1 MSNEIIVVKQLPVIE
16 QQLAQIKQQV
26 AERVETVTSLVVTED
41 TVKAVKKA
49 RAELGAEFKSWEEKR
64 KEVKKAVITP
74 YEKFE
79 EVYNDCISNSYKAAD
94 KLLKQRIDEVEN
106 ELKAK
111 KAAEVQSY
119 FEEYQASVCHGKN
132 VDISFISYEQAG
144 INVTLSASLKSLKE
158 QAKAYIDRI
167 VSDLALIET
176 FTDLKA
182 EILVEYKKSLNVSEA
197 ITGVKARAKAVQE
210 EQARQ
215 EAEAEKKAAEA
226 QRVEAIK
233 AAIPEAPAAVEAPT
247 EQTAAPAPEQ
257 KFCIRF
263 TVKGTKE
270 QLIALKKFLSE
281 GEYEY
286 E

>member
-1 MSNEIIVVKQLPVIE
+1 MSNEIIVVKQLPIIE

-49 RAELGAEFKSWEEKR
+49 RAELSAEFKSWEDKR
-64 KEVKKAVITP
+64 KEVKTAVMTP

-79 EVYNDCISNSYKAAD
+79 AVYKDCISESYKAAD
-94 KLLKQRIDEVEN
+94 KNLKQKIDEVEQQ
-106 ELKAK
+106 LKAQ
-111 KAAEVQSY
+111 KADEIRIY
-119 FEEYQASVCHGKN
+119 FEEYLASKEIDFV
-132 VDISFISYEQAG
+132 SYGQAG

-158 QAKAYIDRI
+158 QAKAFIDRI

-182 EILVEYKKSLNVSEA
+182 EILVEYKKSLNVSDA

-215 EAEAEKKAAEA
+215 EAEAEKRAAEA

-233 AAIPEAPAAVEAPT
+233 AAIPKAPAAVEAPT
-247 EQTAAPAPEQ
+247 EQTAATAPEK

-263 TVKGTKE
+263 TVKGTRE
-270 QLIALKKFLSE
+270 QLIALKKFLNE

>member
-79 EVYNDCISNSYKAAD
+79 EVYNDCISNSYKTAD

-111 KAAEVQSY
+111 KAAEVKGY
-119 FEEYQASVCHGKN
+119 FEEYLESKSI
-132 VDISFISYEQAG
+132 DFITYEQAG

-158 QAKAYIDRI
+158 QAKAFIDRI
-167 VSDLALIET
+167 ESDLKLIET

-182 EILVEYKKSLNVSEA
+182 EILVEYKKSLNVSDA
-197 ITGVKARAKAVQE
+197 ITCVKARAKAVQE
-210 EQARQ
+210 EQTRQ
-215 EAEAEKKAAEA
+215 EAEAEKRAAEA

-270 QLIALKKFLSE
+270 QLISLKKFLNE

>member
-16 QQLAQIKQQV
+16 QQLAQIKAKV
-26 AERVETVTSLVVTED
+26 TERVSAVTKLICTEETVKEI
-41 TVKAVKKA
+41 KKA
-49 RAELGAEFKSWEEKR
+49 RTELNAEFKAWEDKR
-64 KEVKKAVITP
+64 KEVKTAVMSP
-74 YEKFE
+74 YEQFE
-79 EVYNDCISNSYKAAD
+79 AVYKDCISDSYKAAD
-94 KLLKQRIDEVEN
+94 KDLKQKIDEVEQ
-106 ELKAK
+106 ELKNK
-111 KAAEVQSY
+111 KAAEVKSY
-119 FEEYQASVCHGKN
+119 FEEYLASKEIAFVT
-132 VDISFISYEQAG
+132 YEQAG

-158 QAKAYIDRI
+158 QAKNFIDRI

-176 FTDLKA
+176 FTDLKD
-182 EILVEYKKSLNVSEA
+182 EILVEYKKSLNVSDA
-197 ITGVKARAKAVQE
+197 ITGVKARTKAVQE

-215 EAEAEKKAAEA
+215 EAEAEKRAAEA

-247 EQTAAPAPEQ
+247 EQTAAPAPEK

-270 QLIALKKFLSE
+270 QLIALKKFLNE

>member
-16 QQLAQIKQQV
+16 QQLAQIKAKV
-26 AERVETVTSLVVTED
+26 TERVSAVTKLICTEETVKEI
-41 TVKAVKKA
+41 KKA
-49 RAELGAEFKSWEEKR
+49 RTELNAEFKAWEDKR
-64 KEVKKAVITP
+64 KEVKTAVMSP
-74 YEKFE
+74 YEQFE
-79 EVYNDCISNSYKAAD
+79 AVYKDCISDSYKAAD
-94 KLLKQRIDEVEN
+94 KDLKQKIDEVEQ
-106 ELKAK
+106 ELKNK
-111 KAAEVQSY
+111 KAAEVKSY
-119 FEEYQASVCHGKN
+119 FEEYLASKEIDFVT
-132 VDISFISYEQAG
+132 YEQAG

-158 QAKAYIDRI
+158 QAKAFIDRI

-182 EILVEYKKSLNVSEA
+182 EILVEYKKSLNVSDA

-215 EAEAEKKAAEA
+215 EAEAEKRAAEA

-247 EQTAAPAPEQ
+247 EQAAAPEK

-270 QLIALKKFLSE
+270 QLIALKKFLNE

>member
-16 QQLAQIKQQV
+16 QQLAQIKETV
-26 AERVETVTSLVVTED
+26 NERVSAAMKLVCTED

-49 RAELGAEFKSWEEKR
+49 RTELNAEFKAWEDKR
-64 KEVKKAVITP
+64 KEVKTAVMTP

-79 EVYNDCISNSYKAAD
+79 AVYKDCISDSYKAAD
-94 KLLKQRIDEVEN
+94 KDLKQKIDEVEQ
-106 ELKAK
+106 ELKSK
-111 KAAEVQSY
+111 KAAEVKSY
-119 FEEYQASVCHGKN
+119 FEEYLASK
-132 VDISFISYEQAG
+132 DIDFVTYEQAG

-158 QAKAYIDRI
+158 QAAAFVDRI
-167 VSDLALIET
+167 ESDLKLIET

-182 EILVEYKKSLNVSEA
+182 EILVEYKKSLNVSDA

-215 EAEAEKKAAEA
+215 EAEAEKRAAEA

-270 QLIALKKFLSE
+270 QLIALKKFLNE

>member
-16 QQLAQIKQQV
+16 QQLAQIKAKV
-26 AERVETVTSLVVTED
+26 TERVSAVTKLICTEETVKEI
-41 TVKAVKKA
+41 KKA
-49 RAELGAEFKSWEEKR
+49 RTELNAEFKAWEDKR
-64 KEVKKAVITP
+64 KEVKTAVMSP
-74 YEKFE
+74 YEQFE
-79 EVYNDCISNSYKAAD
+79 AVYKDCISDSYKAAD
-94 KLLKQRIDEVEN
+94 KDLKQKIDEVEQ
-106 ELKAK
+106 ELKNK
-111 KAAEVQSY
+111 KAAEVKSY
-119 FEEYQASVCHGKN
+119 FEEYLASKEIAFVT
-132 VDISFISYEQAG
+132 YEQAG

-158 QAKAYIDRI
+158 QAAAFVDRI
-167 VSDLALIET
+167 ESDLKLIET

-182 EILVEYKKSLNVSEA
+182 EILVEYKKSLNVSDA

-215 EAEAEKKAAEA
+215 EAEAEKRAAEA

-270 QLIALKKFLSE
+270 QLIALKKFLNE

>member
-1 MSNEIIVVKQLPVIE
+1 MSNEIIVVKQLPIIE

-79 EVYNDCISNSYKAAD
+79 EVYNECISNSYKTAD

-119 FEEYQASVCHGKN
+119 FEEYLASKGIDFVT
-132 VDISFISYEQAG
+132 YAQAG
-144 INVTLSASLKSLKE
+144 LNVTLSASLKSLKE
-158 QAKAYIDRI
+158 QAAAFIDRI

-182 EILVEYKKSLNVSEA
+182 EILVEYKKSLNVSDA

-215 EAEAEKKAAEA
+215 EAEAEKRAAEA

-270 QLIALKKFLSE
+270 QLIALKKFLNE

>member
-49 RAELGAEFKSWEEKR
+49 RTELNAEFKAWEEKR

-119 FEEYQASVCHGKN
+119 FEEYLASKGIDFVT
-132 VDISFISYEQAG
+132 YAQAG
-144 INVTLSASLKSLKE
+144 LNVTLSASLKSLKE
-158 QAKAYIDRI
+158 QAAAFIDRI

-182 EILVEYKKSLNVSEA
+182 EILVEYKKSLNVSDA

-215 EAEAEKKAAEA
+215 KAEAEKRAAEA

-247 EQTAAPAPEQ
+247 EQTAAPAPEK

-270 QLIALKKFLSE
+270 QLIALKKFLNE

>member
-1 MSNEIIVVKQLPVIE
+1 MNNEIIVVKQLPVIE

-49 RAELGAEFKSWEEKR
+49 RTELNAEFKAWEEKR
-64 KEVKKAVITP
+64 KEVKQAVMTP

-119 FEEYQASVCHGKN
+119 FEEYLASNGIDFVAFG
-132 VDISFISYEQAG
+132 QAG
-144 INVTLSASLKSLKE
+144 LNVTLSASLKSLKE
-158 QAKAYIDRI
+158 QAAAFVDRI
-167 VSDLALIET
+167 VSDLQLIET
-176 FTDLKA
+176 FTDLKT
-182 EILVEYKKSLNVSEA
+182 EILVEYKKSLNVSDA

-215 EAEAEKKAAEA
+215 EAAAENKSAEA
-226 QRVEAIK
+226 QRVAEIT
-233 AAIPEAPAAVEAPT
+233 AAVEAPVSAPT
-247 EQTAAPAPEQ
+247 EEQPAEQ
-257 KFCIRF
+257 VYCLRF
-263 TVKGTKE
+263 TVKATKAKLRE
-270 QLIALKKFLSE
+270 LKKFLDE

>member
-16 QQLAQIKQQV
+16 QQLAQIKETV
-26 AERVETVTSLVVTED
+26 NERVSAAMKLVCTED

-49 RAELGAEFKSWEEKR
+49 RTELNAEFKAWEDKR
-64 KEVKKAVITP
+64 KEVKTAVMTP

-79 EVYNDCISNSYKAAD
+79 AVYKDCISDSYKAAD
-94 KLLKQRIDEVEN
+94 KDLKQKIDEVEQ
-106 ELKAK
+106 ELKSK
-111 KAAEVQSY
+111 KAAEVKSY
-119 FEEYQASVCHGKN
+119 FEEYLSSK
-132 VDISFISYEQAG
+132 DIDFVTYEQAG

-158 QAKAYIDRI
+158 QAKAFIDRI

-182 EILVEYKKSLNVSEA
+182 EILVEYKKSLNVSDA

-215 EAEAEKKAAEA
+215 EAEAEKRAAEA

-263 TVKGTKE
+263 TVKGTRE
-270 QLIALKKFLSE
+270 QLIALKKFLNE
-281 GEYEY
+281 GGYIYE
-286 E
+286 

>member
-1 MSNEIIVVKQLPVIE
+1 MSNEIIVVKQLPIIE

-79 EVYNDCISNSYKAAD
+79 EVYNDCISNSYKTAD

-119 FEEYQASVCHGKN
+119 FEEYLASKGIDFVT
-132 VDISFISYEQAG
+132 YAQAG
-144 INVTLSASLKSLKE
+144 LNVTLSASLKSLKE
-158 QAKAYIDRI
+158 QAAAFIDRI

-182 EILVEYKKSLNVSEA
+182 EILVEYKKSLNVSDA

-215 EAEAEKKAAEA
+215 EAEAEKRAAEA

-247 EQTAAPAPEQ
+247 EQTAAPAPEN
-257 KFCIRF
+257 KYCIRF

>member
-16 QQLAQIKQQV
+16 QQLAQIKEQV
-26 AERVETVTSLVVTED
+26 AERVQAAMQLVCTEA
-41 TVKAVKKA
+41 TVKEIKKA
-49 RAELGAEFKSWEEKR
+49 RAELNAEFKAWEDKR
-64 KEVKKAVITP
+64 KEVKTAVMSP
-74 YEKFE
+74 YEQFE
-79 EVYNDCISNSYKAAD
+79 AVYKDCISDAYKAAD
-94 KLLKQRIDEVEN
+94 KDLKQKVDEVEQ
-106 ELKAK
+106 ELKNQK
-111 KAAEVQSY
+111 LTEVKSY
-119 FEEYQASVCHGKN
+119 FEEYLASKEINFVT
-132 VDISFISYEQAG
+132 YEQAG

-158 QAKAYIDRI
+158 QAKTFIDRI

-182 EILVEYKKSLNVSEA
+182 EILVEYKKSLNVSDA

-215 EAEAEKKAAEA
+215 EAEAEKRAAEA

-247 EQTAAPAPEQ
+247 EQTAAPAPEK

-270 QLIALKKFLSE
+270 QLIALKKFLNE

>member
-16 QQLAQIKQQV
+16 QQLAQIKETV
-26 AERVETVTSLVVTED
+26 NERVAAAMKLVCTED

-49 RAELGAEFKSWEEKR
+49 RTELNAEFKAWEDKR
-64 KEVKKAVITP
+64 KEVKTAVMTP

-79 EVYNDCISNSYKAAD
+79 AVYKDCISDSYKAAD
-94 KLLKQRIDEVEN
+94 KDLKQKIDEVEQ
-106 ELKAK
+106 ELKSK
-111 KAAEVQSY
+111 KAAEVKSY
-119 FEEYQASVCHGKN
+119 FEEYLASKEIAFVT
-132 VDISFISYEQAG
+132 YEQAG

-158 QAKAYIDRI
+158 QAKNFVDRI

-182 EILVEYKKSLNVSEA
+182 EILVEYKKSLNVSDA

-215 EAEAEKKAAEA
+215 EAEAEKRAAEA

-233 AAIPEAPAAVEAPT
+233 AAIPEAPAAVEAP
-247 EQTAAPAPEQ
+247 AISAPAEEKQPE
-257 KFCIRF
+257 KEFCIRF
-263 TVKGTKE
+263 TVKGTRE
-270 QLIALKKFLSE
+270 QLIALKKFLNE
-281 GEYEY
+281 GGYIYE
-286 E
+286 

>member
-16 QQLAQIKQQV
+16 QQLAQIKEQV
-26 AERVETVTSLVVTED
+26 AERVKAATSLVVTED

-49 RAELGAEFKSWEEKR
+49 RTELNAEFKAWEEKR
-64 KEVKKAVITP
+64 KEVKQAVMSP

-79 EVYNDCISNSYKAAD
+79 DVYNDCISNSYKTAD

-119 FEEYQASVCHGKN
+119 FEEYLASKGIDFVT
-132 VDISFISYEQAG
+132 YAQAG
-144 INVTLSASLKSLKE
+144 LNITLSASLKSLKE
-158 QAKAYIDRI
+158 QAAAFVDRI
-167 VSDLALIET
+167 ESDLKLIET

-182 EILVEYKKSLNVSEA
+182 EILVEYKKSLNVSDA

-215 EAEAEKKAAEA
+215 EAEAEKRAAEA

-233 AAIPEAPAAVEAPT
+233 AAAPEAVEAPT

-270 QLIALKKFLSE
+270 QLIALKKFLTE

>member
-16 QQLAQIKQQV
+16 QQLAQIKEQV

-49 RAELGAEFKSWEEKR
+49 RTELNAEFKAWEDKR

-79 EVYNDCISNSYKAAD
+79 EVYNDCISNSYKTAD

-106 ELKAK
+106 ELKAE
-111 KAAEVQSY
+111 KAAEVKSY
-119 FEEYQASVCHGKN
+119 FEEYLASKGIDFVT
-132 VDISFISYEQAG
+132 YAQAG
-144 INVTLSASLKSLKE
+144 LNVTLSASLKGLKE
-158 QAKAYIDRI
+158 QAKAFIDRI

-182 EILVEYKKSLNVSEA
+182 EILVEYKKSLNVSDA

-215 EAEAEKKAAEA
+215 EAEAEKRAAEA

-270 QLIALKKFLSE
+270 QLIALKKFLNE

>member
-16 QQLAQIKQQV
+16 QQLAQIKAKV
-26 AERVETVTSLVVTED
+26 TERVSAVTKLICTEETVKEI
-41 TVKAVKKA
+41 KKA
-49 RAELGAEFKSWEEKR
+49 RTELNAEFKAWEDKR
-64 KEVKKAVITP
+64 KEVKTAVMSP
-74 YEKFE
+74 YEQFE
-79 EVYNDCISNSYKAAD
+79 AVYKDCISDSYKAAD
-94 KLLKQRIDEVEN
+94 KDLKQKIDEVEQ
-106 ELKAK
+106 ELKNK
-111 KAAEVQSY
+111 KAAEVKSY
-119 FEEYQASVCHGKN
+119 FEEYLASKEIAFVT
-132 VDISFISYEQAG
+132 YEQAG

-158 QAKAYIDRI
+158 QAKNFIDRI

-182 EILVEYKKSLNVSEA
+182 EILVEYKKSLNVSDA

-215 EAEAEKKAAEA
+215 EAEAEKRAAEA

-247 EQTAAPAPEQ
+247 EQTAAPAPEK

-263 TVKGTKE
+263 TVKGTRE
-270 QLIALKKFLSE
+270 QLIALKKFLNE

>member
-16 QQLAQIKQQV
+16 QQLAQIKAKV
-26 AERVETVTSLVVTED
+26 AERVSAVTKLICTEETVKEI
-41 TVKAVKKA
+41 KKA
-49 RAELGAEFKSWEEKR
+49 RTELNAEFKAWEDKR
-64 KEVKKAVITP
+64 KEVKTAVMSP
-74 YEKFE
+74 YEQFE
-79 EVYNDCISNSYKAAD
+79 AVYKDCISDSYKAAD
-94 KLLKQRIDEVEN
+94 KDLKQKIDEVEQ
-106 ELKAK
+106 ELKNK
-111 KAAEVQSY
+111 KAAEVKSY
-119 FEEYQASVCHGKN
+119 FEEYLASKEIAFVT
-132 VDISFISYEQAG
+132 YEQAG

-158 QAKAYIDRI
+158 QAKNFIDRI
-167 VSDLALIET
+167 VSDLQLIET

-215 EAEAEKKAAEA
+215 EAEAEKRAAEA

-247 EQTAAPAPEQ
+247 EQTAAQTPEK

-270 QLIALKKFLSE
+270 QLIALKKFLNE

>member
-16 QQLAQIKQQV
+16 QQLAQIKEQV
-26 AERVETVTSLVVTED
+26 VERVSAAMQLVCTEA
-41 TVKAVKKA
+41 TVKEIKKA
-49 RAELGAEFKSWEEKR
+49 RAELNAEYKAWEDKR
-64 KEVKKAVITP
+64 KEVKTAVMSP
-74 YEKFE
+74 YEQFE
-79 EVYNDCISNSYKAAD
+79 SVYKDCISDAYKAAD
-94 KLLKQRIDEVEN
+94 KDLKQKIDEVEQQ
-106 ELKAK
+106 LKTQ
-111 KAAEVQSY
+111 KAAEVKGY
-119 FEEYQASVCHGKN
+119 FEEYLASKN
-132 VDISFISYEQAG
+132 IDFVSYGQAG

-158 QAKAYIDRI
+158 QAKDFIDRI
-167 VSDLALIET
+167 ESDLKLIET
-176 FTDLKA
+176 FTDLKE

-215 EAEAEKKAAEA
+215 AAEAEKRAAEA

-247 EQTAAPAPEQ
+247 EQTAAPAPE
-257 KFCIRF
+257 KKYCIRF

-270 QLIALKKFLSE
+270 QLIALKKFLNE

-286 E
+286 V

>member
-1 MSNEIIVVKQLPVIE
+1 M
-16 QQLAQIKQQV
+16 
-26 AERVETVTSLVVTED
+26 
-41 TVKAVKKA
+41 
-49 RAELGAEFKSWEEKR
+49 
-64 KEVKKAVITP
+64 TP

-79 EVYNDCISNSYKAAD
+79 SVYKDCISDAYKAAD
-94 KLLKQRIDEVEN
+94 KDLKQKIDEVEQ
-106 ELKAK
+106 ELKSK
-111 KAAEVQSY
+111 KAAEIRSY
-119 FEEYQASVCHGKN
+119 FEEYLASK
-132 VDISFISYEQAG
+132 DIDFVTYEQAG

-158 QAKAYIDRI
+158 QAKTFIDRI

-176 FTDLKA
+176 FTDLKT
-182 EILVEYKKSLNVSEA
+182 EILVEYKKSLNVSDA

-215 EAEAEKKAAEA
+215 EAEAEKRAAEA

-247 EQTAAPAPEQ
+247 EQQAAPAPE
-257 KFCIRF
+257 KKYCIRF

-270 QLIALKKFLSE
+270 QLIALKKFLNE

>member
-26 AERVETVTSLVVTED
+26 AERVSAVTKLICTED
-41 TVKAVKKA
+41 TVKEIKKA
-49 RAELGAEFKSWEEKR
+49 RTELNAEFKAWEDKR
-64 KEVKKAVITP
+64 KEVKTAVMSP
-74 YEKFE
+74 YEQFE
-79 EVYNDCISNSYKAAD
+79 AVYKDCISDSYKAAD
-94 KLLKQRIDEVEN
+94 KDLKQKIDEVEQ
-106 ELKAK
+106 ELKSK
-111 KAAEVQSY
+111 KAAEVKSY
-119 FEEYQASVCHGKN
+119 FEEYLASKEIAFVT
-132 VDISFISYEQAG
+132 YEQAG

-158 QAKAYIDRI
+158 QAKNFIDRI

-182 EILVEYKKSLNVSEA
+182 EILVEYKKSLNVSDA

-215 EAEAEKKAAEA
+215 EAEAEKRAAEA

-247 EQTAAPAPEQ
+247 EQTAAPAPEK

-270 QLIALKKFLSE
+270 QLIALKKFLNE

>member
-64 KEVKKAVITP
+64 KEVKKAVLTP
-74 YEKFE
+74 YENFE
-79 EVYNDCISNSYKAAD
+79 EVYNDCISNSYKTAD
-94 KLLKQRIDEVEN
+94 KLLKQRIDDVEN

-119 FEEYQASVCHGKN
+119 FEEYLASKGIDFV
-132 VDISFISYEQAG
+132 SYAQAG
-144 INVTLSASLKSLKE
+144 LNVTLSASLKSLKE
-158 QAKAYIDRI
+158 QAAAFIDRI
-167 VSDLALIET
+167 EADLKLIDT
-176 FTDLKA
+176 FTDIKA
-182 EILVEYKKSLNVSEA
+182 EILVEYKKSLNVSAA
-197 ITGVKARAKAVQE
+197 ITGVKARAKAIEQ

-215 EAEAEKKAAEA
+215 AAEAEKRAAEA

-247 EQTAAPAPEQ
+247 EQTAAPAPEK

-270 QLIALKKFLSE
+270 QLIALKKFLNE

>member
-16 QQLAQIKQQV
+16 QQLAQIKEQV
-26 AERVETVTSLVVTED
+26 AERVQAAMQLVCTEA
-41 TVKAVKKA
+41 TVKEIKKA
-49 RAELGAEFKSWEEKR
+49 RAELNTEFKVWEDKR
-64 KEVKKAVITP
+64 KEVKTAVMSP
-74 YEKFE
+74 YEQFE
-79 EVYNDCISNSYKAAD
+79 SVYKDCISDAYKAAD
-94 KLLKQRIDEVEN
+94 KDLKQKIDEVEQQ
-106 ELKAK
+106 LKTQ
-111 KAAEVQSY
+111 KAAEVKGY
-119 FEEYQASVCHGKN
+119 FEEYIASKN
-132 VDISFISYEQAG
+132 IDFVTYEQAG

-158 QAKAYIDRI
+158 QAKAFIDRI

-182 EILVEYKKSLNVSEA
+182 EILVEYKKSLNVSDA

-215 EAEAEKKAAEA
+215 EAEAERKAAEA

-247 EQTAAPAPEQ
+247 EQTAAPAPE
-257 KFCIRF
+257 KKYCIRF

-270 QLIALKKFLSE
+270 QLIALKKFLNE

-286 E
+286 V

>member
-16 QQLAQIKQQV
+16 QQLAQIKEQV
-26 AERVETVTSLVVTED
+26 AERVQAAMQLVCTEA
-41 TVKAVKKA
+41 TVKEIKKA
-49 RAELGAEFKSWEEKR
+49 RAELNTEFKAWEDKR
-64 KEVKKAVITP
+64 KEVKTAVMSP
-74 YEKFE
+74 YEQFE
-79 EVYNDCISNSYKAAD
+79 AIYKDCISDTYKSAD
-94 KLLKQRIDEVEN
+94 KDLKQKIDEVEQQ
-106 ELKAK
+106 LKTQK
-111 KAAEVQSY
+111 VAEVKEY
-119 FEEYQASVCHGKN
+119 FGEYLASKN
-132 VDISFISYEQAG
+132 IDFISYEQAG

-158 QAKAYIDRI
+158 AAKTFIDRI

-182 EILVEYKKSLNVSEA
+182 EILVEYKKSLNVSDA

-215 EAEAEKKAAEA
+215 EAEAKKRAAEA

-233 AAIPEAPAAVEAPT
+233 AAAAPAAVEAPAEVQQEEPKLT
-247 EQTAAPAPEQ
+247 L
-257 KFCIRF
+257 RF
-263 TVKGTKE
+263 TVKATRTK
-270 QLIALKKFLSE
+270 LIELKKFLTE

>member
-49 RAELGAEFKSWEEKR
+49 RAELGTEFKSWEEKR

-79 EVYNDCISNSYKAAD
+79 EVYNDCISNSYKTAD

-119 FEEYQASVCHGKN
+119 FEEYLESKSI
-132 VDISFISYEQAG
+132 DFITYEQAG

-158 QAKAYIDRI
+158 QAKAFIDRI
-167 VSDLALIET
+167 ESDLKLIET

-182 EILVEYKKSLNVSEA
+182 EILVEYKKSLNVSDA

-215 EAEAEKKAAEA
+215 EAEAEKRAAEA

-247 EQTAAPAPEQ
+247 EQTAAPAPEK

-270 QLIALKKFLSE
+270 QLIALKKFLNE

>member
-16 QQLAQIKQQV
+16 QQLAQIKEQV
-26 AERVETVTSLVVTED
+26 TERVETVTSLVVTED

-79 EVYNDCISNSYKAAD
+79 EVYNDCISNSYKTAD

-119 FEEYQASVCHGKN
+119 FEEYLESKN
-132 VDISFISYEQAG
+132 IDFITYEQAG

-158 QAKAYIDRI
+158 QAKAFIDRI
-167 VSDLALIET
+167 ESDLKLIET

-182 EILVEYKKSLNVSEA
+182 EILVEYKKSLNVSDA

-215 EAEAEKKAAEA
+215 EAEAEKRAAEA

-233 AAIPEAPAAVEAPT
+233 AAAPEVI
-247 EQTAAPAPEQ
+247 AAPAEVQPEEP
-257 KFCIRF
+257 KLTLRF
-263 TVKGTKE
+263 TVKATKTKLRE
-270 QLIALKKFLSE
+270 LKKFLDE
-281 GEYEY
+281 RKYEY

>member
-16 QQLAQIKQQV
+16 QQLAQIKEQV
-26 AERVETVTSLVVTED
+26 AERVKTVTSLVVTED
-41 TVKAVKKA
+41 TVKEVKKA

-64 KEVKKAVITP
+64 KEVKKAVLTP
-74 YEKFE
+74 YENFE
-79 EVYNDCISNSYKAAD
+79 AVYNDCISNSYKTAD

-106 ELKAK
+106 ELRAK

-119 FEEYQASVCHGKN
+119 FEEYLASKGIDFVT
-132 VDISFISYEQAG
+132 YAQAG
-144 INVTLSASLKSLKE
+144 LNVTLSASLKSLKE
-158 QAKAYIDRI
+158 QAAAFIDRI
-167 VSDLALIET
+167 ESDLKLIET

-182 EILVEYKKSLNVSEA
+182 EILVEYKKSLNVSDA

-215 EAEAEKKAAEA
+215 EAEAEKRAAEA

-233 AAIPEAPAAVEAPT
+233 AAIPEVPAAVEAPAEVQQEEPKLT
-247 EQTAAPAPEQ
+247 L
-257 KFCIRF
+257 RF
-263 TVKGTKE
+263 TVKATRSKLRE
-270 QLIALKKFLSE
+270 LKKFLDE

>member
-16 QQLAQIKQQV
+16 QQLAQIKEQV
-26 AERVETVTSLVVTED
+26 AERVTSAMQLVCTEA
-41 TVKAVKKA
+41 TVKEIKKA
-49 RAELGAEFKSWEEKR
+49 RAELNAEYKAWEDKR
-64 KEVKKAVITP
+64 KEVKTAVMSP
-74 YEKFE
+74 YEQFE
-79 EVYNDCISNSYKAAD
+79 SVYKDCISDAYKAAD
-94 KLLKQRIDEVEN
+94 KDLKQKIDEVEQQ
-106 ELKAK
+106 LKTQ
-111 KAAEVQSY
+111 KAAEVESY
-119 FEEYQASVCHGKN
+119 FAEYLASKN
-132 VDISFISYEQAG
+132 IDFVSYGQAG

-158 QAKAYIDRI
+158 QAKDFIDRI
-167 VSDLALIET
+167 ESDLKLIET

-182 EILVEYKKSLNVSEA
+182 EILVEYKKSLNVSDA

-215 EAEAEKKAAEA
+215 AAEAEKRAAEA

-247 EQTAAPAPEQ
+247 EQTAAPAPE
-257 KFCIRF
+257 KKYCIRF

-270 QLIALKKFLSE
+270 QLIALKKFLNE

>member
-16 QQLAQIKQQV
+16 QQLAQIKEQV
-26 AERVETVTSLVVTED
+26 AERVKTATSLVVTED

-49 RAELGAEFKSWEEKR
+49 RTELNAEFKAWEEKR
-64 KEVKKAVITP
+64 KEVKQAVMSP

-79 EVYNDCISNSYKAAD
+79 DVYNDCISNSYKTAD

-119 FEEYQASVCHGKN
+119 FEEYLASKGIDFVT
-132 VDISFISYEQAG
+132 YAQAG
-144 INVTLSASLKSLKE
+144 LNVTLSASLKSLKE
-158 QAKAYIDRI
+158 QAAAFVDRI
-167 VSDLALIET
+167 ESDLKLIET

-182 EILVEYKKSLNVSEA
+182 EILVEYKKSLNVSDA

-215 EAEAEKKAAEA
+215 EAEAEKRAAEA

-247 EQTAAPAPEQ
+247 EQTAAPAPEK

-270 QLIALKKFLSE
+270 QLIALKKFLNE

>member
-16 QQLAQIKQQV
+16 QQLAQIKAKV
-26 AERVETVTSLVVTED
+26 TERVSAVTKLICTEEN
-41 TVKAVKKA
+41 VKEIKKA
-49 RAELGAEFKSWEEKR
+49 RTELNAEFKAWEDKR
-64 KEVKKAVITP
+64 KEVKTAVMSP
-74 YEKFE
+74 YEQFE
-79 EVYNDCISNSYKAAD
+79 AVYKDCISDSYKAAD
-94 KLLKQRIDEVEN
+94 KDLKQKIDEVEQ
-106 ELKAK
+106 ELKNK
-111 KAAEVQSY
+111 KSAEVQSY
-119 FEEYQASVCHGKN
+119 FEEYLASKEIAFVT
-132 VDISFISYEQAG
+132 YEQAG

-158 QAKAYIDRI
+158 QAKNFIDRI

-182 EILVEYKKSLNVSEA
+182 EILVEYKKSLNVSDA

-233 AAIPEAPAAVEAPT
+233 AAIPEAPAAVEAPAEV
-247 EQTAAPAPEQ
+247 EQEEPKLTL
-257 KFCIRF
+257 RF
-263 TVKGTKE
+263 TVKATRSKLRE
-270 QLIALKKFLSE
+270 LKKFLDE
-281 GEYEY
+281 RKYEY

>member
-16 QQLAQIKQQV
+16 QQLAQIKEQV
-26 AERVETVTSLVVTED
+26 ESRVKTVTSLIVTED
-41 TVKAVKKA
+41 TVKEVKKA

-64 KEVKKAVITP
+64 KEVKKAVMSP
-74 YEKFE
+74 YEQFE
-79 EVYNDCISNSYKAAD
+79 AVYKDCISDAYKSAD
-94 KLLKQRIDEVEN
+94 KDLKQKIDEVEQQ
-106 ELKAK
+106 LKTQ
-111 KAAEVQSY
+111 KAAEVRSY
-119 FEEYQASVCHGKN
+119 FEEYLASKD
-132 VDISFISYEQAG
+132 VDFVSYEQAG

-158 QAKAYIDRI
+158 AAKTFIDRI

-182 EILVEYKKSLNVSEA
+182 EILVEYKKSLNVSDA
-197 ITGVKARAKAVQE
+197 ITGVKARSKAVQE

-215 EAEAEKKAAEA
+215 EAEAEKRAAEA

-233 AAIPEAPAAVEAPT
+233 AAEAAPVEAPT
-247 EQTAAPAPEQ
+247 EQAAAPAPEK

-270 QLIALKKFLSE
+270 QLIALKKFLNE

>member
-79 EVYNDCISNSYKAAD
+79 EVYNDCISNSYKTAD

-119 FEEYQASVCHGKN
+119 FEEYLVSKGIDFVTYA
-132 VDISFISYEQAG
+132 QAG
-144 INVTLSASLKSLKE
+144 LNVTLSASLKSLKE
-158 QAKAYIDRI
+158 QAAAFVDRI
-167 VSDLALIET
+167 ESDLKLIET

-182 EILVEYKKSLNVSEA
+182 EILVEYKKSLNVSDA

-215 EAEAEKKAAEA
+215 EAEAEKRAAEA

-247 EQTAAPAPEQ
+247 EQTAAPAPEK

>member
-16 QQLAQIKQQV
+16 QQLAQIKAKV
-26 AERVETVTSLVVTED
+26 TERVSAVTKLICTEETVKEI
-41 TVKAVKKA
+41 KKA
-49 RAELGAEFKSWEEKR
+49 RTELNAEFKAWEDKR
-64 KEVKKAVITP
+64 KEVKTAVMSP
-74 YEKFE
+74 YEQFE
-79 EVYNDCISNSYKAAD
+79 AVYKDCISDSYKAAD
-94 KLLKQRIDEVEN
+94 KDLKQKIDEVEQ
-106 ELKAK
+106 ELKNK
-111 KAAEVQSY
+111 KSAEVKSY
-119 FEEYQASVCHGKN
+119 FEEYLASKEIAFVT
-132 VDISFISYEQAG
+132 YEQAG

-158 QAKAYIDRI
+158 QAKNFIDRI

-182 EILVEYKKSLNVSEA
+182 EILVEYKKSLNVSDA
-197 ITGVKARAKAVQE
+197 ITGVKARTKAVQE

-215 EAEAEKKAAEA
+215 EAEAEKRAAEA

-247 EQTAAPAPEQ
+247 EQAPAPEK

-270 QLIALKKFLSE
+270 QLIALKKFLNE

>member
-16 QQLAQIKQQV
+16 QQLAQIKAKV
-26 AERVETVTSLVVTED
+26 TERVSAVTKLICTEETVKEI
-41 TVKAVKKA
+41 KKA
-49 RAELGAEFKSWEEKR
+49 RTELNAEFKAWEDKR
-64 KEVKKAVITP
+64 KEVKTAVMSP
-74 YEKFE
+74 YEQFE
-79 EVYNDCISNSYKAAD
+79 AVYKDCISDSYKAAD
-94 KLLKQRIDEVEN
+94 KDLKQKIDEVEQ
-106 ELKAK
+106 ELKNK
-111 KAAEVQSY
+111 KAAEVKSY
-119 FEEYQASVCHGKN
+119 FEEYLASKEIAFV
-132 VDISFISYEQAG
+132 SYEQAG
-144 INVTLSASLKSLKE
+144 INITLSASLKSLKE
-158 QAKAYIDRI
+158 QAKNFIDRI

-182 EILVEYKKSLNVSEA
+182 EILVEYKKSLNVSDA
-197 ITGVKARAKAVQE
+197 ITGVKARTKAVQE

-215 EAEAEKKAAEA
+215 EAEAEKRAAEA

-247 EQTAAPAPEQ
+247 EQTAAQTPEK

-270 QLIALKKFLSE
+270 QLIALKKFLNE

>member
-79 EVYNDCISNSYKAAD
+79 EVYNDCISNSYKTAD

-119 FEEYQASVCHGKN
+119 FEEYLASKGIDFVT
-132 VDISFISYEQAG
+132 YAQAG
-144 INVTLSASLKSLKE
+144 LNITLSASLKSLKE
-158 QAKAYIDRI
+158 QAKAFIDRI
-167 VSDLALIET
+167 ESDLKLIET

-182 EILVEYKKSLNVSEA
+182 EILVEYKKSLNVSDA

-215 EAEAEKKAAEA
+215 EAEAEKRAAEA

-270 QLIALKKFLSE
+270 QLIALKKFLNE